1 MIRLYRVQRG
11 FTLLEI
17 LVALAVFAGLAASVT
32 QIFASGVDTTLEVEK
47 ESYAYILAESKMD
60 ETLLLEDAR
69 EAAGSGKIE
78 KTDYR
83 YSIEVN
89 EQAYP
94 GEARAFELLHIQVT
108 VAWGAGRYAADVQL
122 ESLKTQSKMQGGAL

>member
-1 MIRLYRVQRG
+1 MTRRRRQQG

-17 LVALAVFAGLAASVT
+17 LVALAIFAGLAASVT
-32 QIFASGVDTTLEVEK
+32 QIFASGVDTTLAVEN

-60 ETLLLEDAR
+60 EVLLLADAR
-69 EAAGSGKIE
+69 EAAGSGTID

-83 YSIEVN
+83 YQIAVS

-94 GEARAFELLHIQVT
+94 GEIRAFELLHIQLT
-108 VAWGAGRYAADVQL
+108 VGWGEGRFGNEVVL
-122 ESLKTQSKMQGGAL
+122 EALKTQAKKP